1 VKKSV
6 SPIKPDEHKLAHKP
20 TEDQRR
26 QVAVMAELGLRQD
39 EMARIMQIS
48 EPTLRKHYDVELTSA
63 KSILNSQVANNL
75 FRIATSSDHKGA
87 VTAAIFWMKTRAK
100 WKETIDLSSEDGTMT
115 PKAGLD
121 VSKLSVETLTEI
133 MRAADVSK
141 QK

>member
-1 VKKSV
+1 MKKSV

-39 EMARIMQIS
+39 EMARIMEIS
-48 EPTLRKHYDVELTSA
+48 EPTLRKHYEVELVSA

-75 FRIATSSDHKGA
+75 FRIATSADHKGA

-100 WKETIDLSSEDGTMT
+100 WKETLDISNEDGSLKPEPVQVAVMNALA
-115 PKAGLD
+115 KIHQGN
-121 VSKLSVETLTEI
+121 S
-133 MRAADVSK
+133 
-141 QK
+141 